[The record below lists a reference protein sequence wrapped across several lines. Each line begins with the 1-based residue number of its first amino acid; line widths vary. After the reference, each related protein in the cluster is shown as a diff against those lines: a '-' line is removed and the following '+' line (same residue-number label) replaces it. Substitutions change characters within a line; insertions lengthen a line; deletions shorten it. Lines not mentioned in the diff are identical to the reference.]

1 MDHGIHFCFSKL
13 CLYSCLASIPATL
26 MKTSCTGMEI
36 SCLVQETSPS
46 LHNQKNPFLSSV
58 QVFCISQEHHWLHLN
73 DDFCL
78 EEMPWLAPL
87 AVFEFSAAKSLC
99 AFLSGALQGKLSG
112 RLHPGACQTR
122 FKPRC
127 RRRSPKQRQVLQ
139 AVLDEFGGDIWLG
152 PPEHSEARVESS
164 QRQHLG
170 ANPRCTKGC
179 RMKPGSKQSPSRK
192 ATHWRKQ

>member
-1 MDHGIHFCFSKL
+1 MRKKQAPTAQTARPVTGTRANAPVDSSHTPLYLLIPLVCASMDHGIHFCFSKL
-13 CLYSCLASIPATL
+13 CLYSRLASIPATL

-127 RRRSPKQRQVLQ
+127 RRRSPKQ
-139 AVLDEFGGDIWLG
+139 
-152 PPEHSEARVESS
+152 
-164 QRQHLG
+164 
-170 ANPRCTKGC
+170 
-179 RMKPGSKQSPSRK
+179 
-192 ATHWRKQ
+192 